1 MINSS
6 QNLKSHSSNSASS
19 AVDLA
24 YNDPSL
30 SNISFARNLV
40 NLKIKNT
47 EITLNNKNNNV
58 RCRAKDYFNYY
69 ELLSKRLNAIEDI
82 YKYQKEF
89 ENGNLGEQNKEDLI
103 NEAKRV
109 ANLNDFRNNQ
119 FSKETLSGAWFKNR
133 DLRNATFCFLNI
145 AYKSNTSVD
154 FSGSNLSGVD
164 FKRSFLN
171 NSIFNNC
178 DLTNARLNIN
188 SADFTDAKLD
198 GINLRF
204 QIYSFNKS
212 ESEYFLNEELSN
224 NTLFHTLNTIS
235 DKYKELKIKLV
246 KQIIESI
253 NNSGEMKLESFPID
267 SIINNITAKKYYLED
282 GVIKDF
288 AKKLLDIKHLNDGFN
303 MYSDKLS
310 SGTLSFILDLISEL
324 GNEKIK
330 EYMMKKNGCFIKLM
344 ALTVYHND
352 LAIQGKGRSLYN
364 KYLEIEEIKGFAK
377 KENFGNNEKVY
388 WSDKKNNNY
397 IIVSGDKTIVISHEN
412 LVNMLFPDEIGMN
425 ASWNKFLLYIKG
437 ERKLIEQTNYYDL
450 FNKDFEMFKES
461 YNSLHTK

>member
-1 MINSS
+1 MINAS
-6 QNLKSHSSNSASS
+6 QHLKPHSSNSASS
-19 AVDLA
+19 APDLTH
-24 YNDPSL
+24 NNLSLNNTSFPGNLLSCEIKNKDIIL
-30 SNISFARNLV
+30 SNS
-40 NLKIKNT
+40 
-47 EITLNNKNNNV
+47 NK
-58 RCRAKDYFNYY
+58 
-69 ELLSKRLNAIEDI
+69 
-82 YKYQKEF
+82 
-89 ENGNLGEQNKEDLI
+89 G
-103 NEAKRV
+103 
-109 ANLNDFRNNQ
+109 
-119 FSKETLSGAWFKNR
+119 FKNR
-133 DLRNATFCFLNI
+133 EFKDIKFDFL
-145 AYKSNTSVD
+145 V
-154 FSGSNLSGVD
+154 SNLSNVN
-164 FKRSFLN
+164 F
-171 NSIFNNC
+171 
-178 DLTNARLNIN
+178 TNDN
-188 SADFTDAKLD
+188 LD
-198 GINLRF
+198 GVELNSKAK
-204 QIYSFNKS
+204 YFNKT
-212 ESEYFLNEELSN
+212 ESDYLLNGKLSGN
-224 NTLFHTLNTIS
+224 ALNKLNTINTIS

-310 SGTLSFILDLISEL
+310 SGTLSFILDLICEL

-388 WSDKKNNNY
+388 WNDKKNNNY

-425 ASWNKFLLYIKG
+425 ASWNKFLLYIEG

-450 FNKDFEMFKES
+450 FNKDFEMFKDS
-461 YNSLHTK
+461 YNALHTR